1 MAELGFKDAKDI
13 FTSYPYRAID
23 CFANEYGGSWVERKI
38 FEEMLKSKGI
48 IVNLPEF
55 ANLDERRA
63 FLDSDAFAKITN
75 EYYQTLSDNEKS
87 IFIDA
92 LSCKIVSDYIPT
104 PTSKYPDAFKLKYRR
119 EGYDIDTPEGMER
132 LKTTAKI
139 FSILEDDSK
148 FDYASPEVLKGALE
162 FSVLQ
167 TDSQRL
173 EAIKKIASFDE
184 EKDYIKTYLDE
195 VESESYPKLN
205 LTVEQMEK
213 LKLDNKELTDTL
225 IPYLTD
231 DAKETY
237 LQSDEYRLS
246 TLEGKSFVEV
256 ISEYVDAVQSEELE
270 LIKGK
275 QKDLELLLKQKG
287 IEAEFTEPTEVPD
300 IEEFLTSDNFKS
312 MVNRYY
318 QSIEDKESFVNE
330 TGKNYSYISKARQ
343 LGSKIFSAIEDDAK
357 FEYLSY
363 NSINVLGRALE
374 NGLLESDSHRL
385 VAISKIYEANPNS
398 QYLGNYFEGV
408 RNGRFGK
415 FEFSPEQIESLIK
428 RKDEV
433 DDKLITA
440 IFSSTNHERVINYL
454 ERKPEDVSFCMNTLE
469 PREAYTLLKSIDDE
483 EYKAKLLLSIK
494 EGDAKIIG
502 SLFPNIEDDFV
513 RGMITA
519 KHTDPEFLEVG
530 KSASQRIK
538 DFLEVKKKFLDL
550 PEDERASYLSSL
562 PFDDFENPNSNI
574 HRDVNEMKKSLL
586 SYVENPNDR
595 RSIIESMACY
605 VDPDIEE
612 YVALTQQMI
621 REYVDDNLKLDEAQM
636 ERLEM
641 TFRTN
646 DVYFT
651 DYEERRGRRT
661 NGQADH
667 VRKEIT
673 IANHSRGDTKNI
685 IVDMIHEYSH
695 ALSMTNYMQD
705 AAYHV
710 GHTFEEG
717 MADTFAEQVA
727 NYYFS
732 KHKDVEIGGE
742 TFQPD
747 LPLISQSSYK
757 KENGLVKSMLY
768 PLSET
773 GQDKA
778 AIQQF
783 VFGDKNKFFNLAL
796 GEGYSQRVEHDFAGN
811 PLNVEVTS
819 EDLLSAHPT
828 AFSRIRTGDLYL
840 QKNPLISTLT
850 SMTQSMHTIDEE
862 MPLEGSECIS
872 RIEESK
878 IRLGQISAAAYA
890 LTQDIEAPKKMR
902 ERDDNSRGG

>member
-1 MAELGFKDAKDI
+1 MAELSFKDSTDI

-23 CFANEYGGSWVERKI
+23 CFANKYGGSWVERGV
-38 FEEMLKSKGI
+38 FEDLLKSKGI

-63 FLDSDAFAKITN
+63 FLDSDTFAKITN

-87 IFIDA
+87 VFMDA
-92 LSCKIVSDYIPT
+92 LSCRILSYDIPSL
-104 PTSKYPDAFKLKYRR
+104 TSKYPDAYRLEYRR
-119 EGYDIDTPEGMER
+119 KGYDIDTPEGFES
-132 LKTTAKI
+132 LKATTKI

-148 FDYASPEVLKGALE
+148 FDYAGPEVLKGALE
-162 FSVLQ
+162 FGVLQ
-167 TDSQRL
+167 TDLQRL

-195 VESESYPKLN
+195 VENESYPKLN
-205 LTVEQMEK
+205 LTVEQIEK
-213 LKLDNKELTDTL
+213 LKLDNTELADTL

-246 TLEGKSFVEV
+246 TLKGKSFIGVM
-256 ISEYVDAVQSEELE
+256 SEYVDAAQSRNLE
-270 LIKGK
+270 LIKSK
-275 QKDLELLLKQKG
+275 QRDLELLLKQKG

-300 IEEFLTSDNFKS
+300 IEEFLASNNFKGI
-312 MVNRYY
+312 VNRYY
-318 QSIEDKESFVNE
+318 QSVEDKESFVNE
-330 TGKNYSYISKARQ
+330 TGINYNYVCQARQ
-343 LGSKIFSAIEDDAK
+343 FGSKIFSAIDDDAK
-357 FEYLSY
+357 FEYLVY
-363 NSINVLGRALE
+363 NSTNVLGRALE

-385 VAISKIYEANPNS
+385 AAINKIYEANPNS

-440 IFSSTNHERVINYL
+440 ILSSTNHERVIRYL
-454 ERKPEDVSFCMNTLE
+454 EEKPKDVSFCVDILE
-469 PREAYTLLKSIDDE
+469 AKEADALLKSIDDE
-483 EYKAKLLLSIK
+483 EYKAELLFSAK
-494 EGDAKIIG
+494 GDARIIG
-502 SLFPNIEDDFV
+502 SLFPNIEDNFV
-513 RGMITA
+513 RGMITT
-519 KHTDPEFLEVG
+519 KHTDPEFLEGG

-550 PEDERASYLSSL
+550 PEDERVSYLSSL

-595 RSIIESMACY
+595 KSIIGSMACY

-651 DYEERRGRRT
+651 DYEESEGSRT

-695 ALSMTNYMQD
+695 ALSMTNFMQD
-705 AAYHV
+705 ASYHV
-710 GHTFEEG
+710 GHKFEEG
-717 MADTFAEQVA
+717 MADTFSEQVA

-757 KENGLVKSMLY
+757 KANGLVKSMLY

-783 VFGDKNKFFNLAL
+783 VFGDKNKFFDLAL
-796 GEGYSQRVEHDFAGN
+796 GEGYSQRVEHDFARN

-828 AFSRIRTGDLYL
+828 AFSHIRTGDLYL

-850 SMTQSMHTIDEE
+850 SMTQSMPTIDEE
-862 MPLEGSECIS
+862 MPLEGSKCIS
-872 RIEESK
+872 RIEEGK

-890 LTQDIEAPKKMR
+890 LTQDIKSTKEMR

>member
-1 MAELGFKDAKDI
+1 MAELSYKDQSDI
-13 FTSYPYRAID
+13 TGSYPNYAID
-23 CFANEYGGSWVERKI
+23 CFANKYGGTWVERRA
-38 FEEMLKSKGI
+38 FENMLKSKGI

-55 ANLDERRA
+55 ANPDERRA
-63 FLDSDAFAKITN
+63 FLDSDLFARITN

-92 LSCKIVSDYIPT
+92 LSYKIVSDYIPT
-104 PTSKYPDAFKLKYRR
+104 PTSTYPDAFRLEYRR
-119 EGYDIDTPEGMER
+119 EGYDINTPEGMER
-132 LKTTAKI
+132 LKATTKI
-139 FSILEDDSK
+139 FSILEDNSK
-148 FDYASPEVLKGALE
+148 FDYAGSEVLKGALE
-162 FSVLQ
+162 FGVLQ
-167 TDSQRL
+167 TDLQRL

-195 VESESYPKLN
+195 VENESYPKLN
-205 LTVEQMEK
+205 LTVEQIEK
-213 LKLDNKELTDTL
+213 LKLDNTELADTI

-256 ISEYVDAVQSEELE
+256 MSEYVDAAQSEDLE

-275 QKDLELLLKQKG
+275 QKCLELLLKQKG
-287 IEAEFTEPTEVPD
+287 IEAGLTEPIDVPN
-300 IEEFLTSDNFKS
+300 IEEFLASDNFKS
-312 MVNRYY
+312 IVNRYY

-330 TGKNYSYISKARQ
+330 TGRNYSYISKARQ

-357 FEYLSY
+357 FEYLSR
-363 NSINVLGRALE
+363 NSINVLGGALE

-385 VAISKIYEANPNS
+385 VAINKIYEINPNS
-398 QYLGNYFEGV
+398 QYLGDYFEGV
-408 RNGRFGK
+408 RSGK
-415 FEFSPEQIESLIK
+415 FREFEFSPEQIGALIK
-428 RKDEV
+428 HKDEV

-440 IFSSTNHERVINYL
+440 ILSSTNHERVMNYL
-454 ERKPEDVSFCMNTLE
+454 EGKPEDVSFCMNTLG
-469 PREAYTLLKSIDDE
+469 PREADTLLKSIDDE

-502 SLFPNIEDDFV
+502 SLFPNIEDNFV
-513 RGMITA
+513 RGMITT
-519 KHTDPEFLEVG
+519 KHTDSEFLEGG

-550 PEDERASYLSSL
+550 PEDERVSYLSSL

-595 RSIIESMACY
+595 KSIIESMACY
-605 VDPDIEE
+605 IDPDIEE

-695 ALSMTNYMQD
+695 ALSMTNFMQD
-705 AAYHV
+705 ASYHV
-710 GHTFEEG
+710 GHKFEEG
-717 MADTFAEQVA
+717 MADTFSEQVA

-757 KENGLVKSMLY
+757 KANGLVKSMLY

-783 VFGDKNKFFNLAL
+783 VFGDKNKFFDLAL

-828 AFSRIRTGDLYL
+828 AFSHIRTGDLYL

-850 SMTQSMHTIDEE
+850 SMTQSMPTIDEE
-862 MPLEGSECIS
+862 MPLEGSKCIS

-878 IRLGQISAAAYA
+878 IRLGQISAATYA
-890 LTQDIEAPKKMR
+890 LTQDIESPKKMR